1 MINISK
7 LQEGTIP
14 KSSEHDSA
22 RKGVDHDANQV
33 SCWVVKGYDEQVG
46 ELGITG
52 YRDVKRKFL
61 NIFDDDDDEEMKKD
75 FC

>member
-1 MINISK
+1 VLNISK

-33 SCWVVKGYDEQVG
+33 SCWVVEGYDEQVDK
-46 ELGITG
+46 LGITG
-52 YRDVKRKFL
+52 YSDVKRKY
-61 NIFDDDDDEEMKKD
+61 FDI
-75 FC
+75 